1 MSSDSGGAEKRFRTV
16 YWLLVLPYLGL
27 LFPSLYAAQDPV
39 LFGFPF
45 FYWYQFAWV
54 IGSAVLTA
62 IVYKATK

>member
-1 MSSDSGGAEKRFRTV
+1 MSSESGVAQKRFHAV

-27 LFPSLYAAQDPV
+27 LFPSFYAAQDPV

-54 IGSAVLTA
+54 IISAVLTA
-62 IVYKATK
+62 IVYRATR